1 MATEIAD
8 SDGESELD
16 SPARAEQLSPKHLPE
31 AQESAASNDL
41 GVHFSDFPSQE
52 QQLHEEWRPRS
63 SNIQQTEYHTP
74 YYTPLGSRE
83 AVTGIDD
90 DPAQKDHLLEDGLT
104 AVHVETVRSESA
116 TTLTT
121 LGGRKRRH
129 TTLDDGAAGLGQTS
143 QKRQR
148 KSRAKTY
155 GNKSDCMTSSQ
166 TQTSNEHGDPAWQAE
181 RDPSKTGY
189 HVSSGDDPN
198 EAEDTSYPSTSMQP
212 PTTSNSRALEEED
225 ECPRQRYKPHRALG
239 LIEESMSGTS
249 REISTARSSMGNYES
264 INIDFR
270 GSTTGLDVDTNPF
283 GSLSQISADGGVD
296 DADRENTTLE
306 SGLDSLS
313 TSALLATSNLGPS
326 GIYEDLRSWK
336 KYDEMNGGGLLQTPG
351 RPRSIDPMLLYND
364 LPHDMQLLSPSKSH
378 ARKSQKMVARTSM
391 SPAAERSGLLV
402 NRSVSDN
409 ALVNGNLT
417 SKKGGQKPK
426 SQRFLSGSPGPLQDE
441 RSLNSDGLAIELPK
455 EQYKPRPGRS
465 RGATNEMLTKL
476 ASPDATSNE
485 QKTNESEQ
493 RSPVMQLTNELNLS
507 DEAFVGLPKENYKAR
522 PSRSRSK
529 RTIVDGDTVHS
540 DLFPAAEEPPTRS
553 AAIIVE
559 AEEAT
564 TKKLKKPK
572 RPLKKTKVKRAKTSA
587 SALIK
592 KSEPMLS
599 EGEDDVLWLETKPS
613 QVKLD
618 VPRGIKPETVLGGEI
633 LEAASAGSSTIK
645 AAVET
650 GVTEL
655 ENHVEEG
662 HDPVT
667 GGVLQIVDAASAS
680 STSDSRYGS
689 VTRTDTRHILVD
701 VLPLSTCHTQIQ
713 PKKRG
718 RKKKSDAPDDQV
730 IDIGERGHDPESS
743 DAVANEMP
751 EDVSTP
757 AKPETKKGGCKKKVA
772 DIAAEAEHANR
783 NTESESDASLSGKN
797 QHGNSRPVLAAK
809 DLNCTV
815 PLANAK
821 SAKHTTSDLA
831 DTIHSP
837 AKENILEPAASPL
850 ETPHKQESKETD
862 SQKGPTKH
870 SPINPSGGKAL
881 YRVGLS
887 RRAAIPPLLKIVR
900 KDIDKRKEV
909 EKAKRKPETET
920 TVANEE

>member
-31 AQESAASNDL
+31 TQERAAKNDL
-41 GVHFSDFPSQE
+41 GVHFSDFLSQE
-52 QQLHEEWRPRS
+52 QQLDEEWRLRS
-63 SNIQQTEYHTP
+63 SNIQQAENH
-74 YYTPLGSRE
+74 TPLGSRE
-83 AVTGIDD
+83 AATSIDD
-90 DPAQKDHLLEDGLT
+90 DPAQRDHLLEEGLT
-104 AVHVETVRSESA
+104 AAHVETVRSEPA
-116 TTLTT
+116 AAKTTPT
-121 LGGRKRRH
+121 GRKRRH
-129 TTLDDGAAGLGQTS
+129 TTLDNAAAGLGQTS

-148 KSRAKTY
+148 KSRAQTF
-155 GNKSDCMTSSQ
+155 GNKSDRMRSSQ
-166 TQTSNEHGDPAWQAE
+166 TQTSNEHEDLAWQAE
-181 RDPSKTGY
+181 HDPSKTGC
-189 HVSSGDDPN
+189 HVPSSDDLNGAGD
-198 EAEDTSYPSTSMQP
+198 TFYPSISMQP
-212 PTTSNSRALEEED
+212 PTTSNSRALEDED
-225 ECPRQRYKPHRALG
+225 ECPRQRYRPRRALG

-249 REISTARSSMGNYES
+249 REISTSRSSMGNYES

-270 GSTTGLDVDTNPF
+270 GSATGLDVNANPF
-283 GSLSQISADGGVD
+283 GSLSQTSADGGVD
-296 DADRENTTLE
+296 DTDRENTAHE
-306 SGLDSLS
+306 SGVDSPN

-326 GIYEDLRSWK
+326 GISEDLRRWK
-336 KYDEMNGGGLLQTPG
+336 GYDEMNGGRLLQTPG

-364 LPHDMQLLSPSKSH
+364 LPHDTQLLSSSNSPP
-378 ARKSQKMVARTSM
+378 RKSQKTVARTSM
-391 SPAAERSGLLV
+391 SPAAERGGLSI

-409 ALVNGNLT
+409 ALVNGKLT
-417 SKKGGQKPK
+417 AKKGGRKQK
-426 SQRFLSGSPGPLQDE
+426 SQRFLSGSQDE
-441 RSLNSDGLAIELPK
+441 RGLNSDGLAIELPK
-455 EQYKPRPGRS
+455 EQYKPRPSSS
-465 RGATNEMLTKL
+465 RGATNEMLTKPTL
-476 ASPDATSNE
+476 PDATRKE

-493 RSPVMQLTNELNLS
+493 RSPVKQLTSELNLS
-507 DEAFVGLPKENYKAR
+507 DEAFVGLPKENYKPQ

-529 RTIVDGDTVHS
+529 RTIVNDGDTVHS
-540 DLFPAAEEPPTRS
+540 DLFPAAEEPAMWS

-618 VPRGIKPETVLGGEI
+618 VPRGIKPETALGREN

-645 AAVET
+645 AAVEI

-655 ENHVEEG
+655 ESHVEEG

-667 GGVLQIVDAASAS
+667 GAVSQIVDAVSAS
-680 STSDSRYGS
+680 STSDSHYAS
-689 VTRTDTRHILVD
+689 VTRTDTKHILVD
-701 VLPLSTCHTQIQ
+701 VPPLSTCHTQIQ
-713 PKKRG
+713 PKKRE
-718 RKKKSDAPDDQV
+718 RKKKPFDAPGDQV
-730 IDIGERGHDPESS
+730 IDIGECGHDPEPS
-743 DAVANEMP
+743 DAVANEVP

-772 DIAAEAEHANR
+772 DIAAEAEHANQ
-783 NTESESDASLSGKN
+783 NTEPESDASLSEKN
-797 QHGNSRPVLAAK
+797 QHGNGRPALAAK
-809 DLNCTV
+809 DLNRIV
-815 PLANAK
+815 PLANDE
-821 SAKHTTSDLA
+821 SAKHTTSGLA
-831 DTIHSP
+831 DGIHSP
-837 AKENILEPAASPL
+837 AKEKILESAVSPL
-850 ETPHKQESKETD
+850 GTPHKQESKDTD

-920 TVANEE
+920 TTANEE